1 LTAPTRTKAGPAG
14 APPALVLHEN
24 LLLVETGDPA
34 LLAELR
40 ADRKIGPLL
49 PAQVSETVA
58 ATGPRNAAALL
69 AALAKAGHTPKV
81 VPG

>member
-1 LTAPTRTKAGPAG
+1 LGVA
-14 APPALVLHEN
+14 LHEN

-40 ADRKIGPLL
+40 ADRRIGPLL

-58 ATGPRNAAALL
+58 ATRPGNASALL
-69 AALAKAGHTPKV
+69 AALARAGHTPKV

>member
-1 LTAPTRTKAGPAG
+1 MSRSSQPKAGPAG

-40 ADRKIGPLL
+40 ADRRIGPLL

-58 ATGPRNAAALL
+58 ATGPRNAPALL
-69 AALAKAGHTPKV
+69 GALAKAGHTPKV
-81 VPG
+81 LPG